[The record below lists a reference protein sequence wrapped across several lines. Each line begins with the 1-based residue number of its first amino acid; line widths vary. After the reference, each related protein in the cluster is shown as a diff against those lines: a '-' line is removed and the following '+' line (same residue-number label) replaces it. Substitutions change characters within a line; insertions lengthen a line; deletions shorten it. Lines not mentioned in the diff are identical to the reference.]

1 LKPDTIIIVA
11 TVASHLRNFHLPWV
25 RHLRAAGFKVI
36 GGACDIQ
43 ECADCRAVF
52 DETVTL
58 PFSRS
63 MFSWRQAFQA
73 GRELRRLVVRSGAI
87 LVHVH
92 TPNAAFWGR
101 LGLARVQTLKVA
113 YTAHGFHFH
122 QGGLGLA
129 NRIYRAAEQW
139 AARFTDAL
147 ITINQE
153 DYLAAKDFRLRPG
166 GRVEIIPGIGLDFAR
181 FQPQS
186 ATVRG
191 VEGALRDSWK
201 LPAGVPLV
209 LMVAEFIPRK
219 RHRDFLMAMAR
230 CENRRF
236 HAVFAGDGI
245 GLDSAKLLS
254 QQLGLSDRV
263 RYLGF
268 RRDVPELLAAADL
281 LVLPCEREGLP
292 VCVMEALAM
301 NKPVIGANA
310 RGTRD
315 LLAPDCGW
323 LHEVGDVKMLA
334 EQIDYVLSHPDEARQ
349 RAGQGRKRI
358 LAEYGW
364 EPVRDKLIDIY
375 RRLGIM
381 VKS

>member
-1 LKPDTIIIVA
+1 
-11 TVASHLRNFHLPWV
+11 
-25 RHLRAAGFKVI
+25 
-36 GGACDIQ
+36 
-43 ECADCRAVF
+43 
-52 DETVTL
+52 
-58 PFSRS
+58 
-63 MFSWRQAFQA
+63 
-73 GRELRRLVVRSGAI
+73 
-87 LVHVH
+87 
-92 TPNAAFWGR
+92 
-101 LGLARVQTLKVA
+101 
-113 YTAHGFHFH
+113 
-122 QGGLGLA
+122 
-129 NRIYRAAEQW
+129 
-139 AARFTDAL
+139 
-147 ITINQE
+147 
-153 DYLAAKDFRLRPG
+153 
-166 GRVEIIPGIGLDFAR
+166 
-181 FQPQS
+181 
-186 ATVRG
+186 
-191 VEGALRDSWK
+191 
-201 LPAGVPLV
+201 
-209 LMVAEFIPRK
+209 
-219 RHRDFLMAMAR
+219 
-230 CENRRF
+230 
-236 HAVFAGDGI
+236 
-245 GLDSAKLLS
+245 LDSAKLLS